1 MFRIILIILGTISLG
16 IGITGIFIPGLP
28 TTPFILL
35 TAGLYVRS
43 SEKLYRLLIQNK
55 HLGKYIQDFQ
65 TYKGLTIK
73 TKIYSIILMWI
84 MILISVSYF
93 ISVNY
98 LKWSIIG
105 IGAIGT
111 LVMGYLLPTIKKE

>member
-1 MFRIILIILGTISLG
+1 MIKIILIILGTISLG

-73 TKIYSIILMWI
+73 TKVYSILLMWI
-84 MILISVSYF
+84 MILVSVGYF
-93 ISVNY
+93 ITVIY
-98 LKWSIIG
+98 LKWFIIAL
-105 IGAIGT
+105 GAIGT